1 MSLDQALNELFKLLK
16 IPVIGCIFFILKNIK
31 PVSFFSANVVEQRLF
46 SKEQMFSFKVI
57 KHILTTLF
65 WVIVLYPT
73 TFYLRGI
80 IPGPNDLSSY
90 VIVIV
95 GGIIWSVVKIT
106 NEGAFS
112 KIKSSRLCKGFFV
125 VVFMVCLILFYTQ
138 LYSFFIDSLLPEK
151 GKFNLKVFGGSLLV
165 LFLFTLPIPFI
176 LIPISKFIRWS
187 TEQSVYIEDEKK
199 QKWYILY
206 SINKETVLLG
216 NKNEQRLCTKTM
228 IKRKEELY
236 NTPIE
241 MVKPDN

>member
-1 MSLDQALNELFKLLK
+1 MDLDQALNELFKLLK
-16 IPVIGCIFFILKNIK
+16 IPVLACIFFILKNIK

-46 SKEQMFSFKVI
+46 SKEQLFGFKVI
-57 KHILTTLF
+57 KHILNTLF
-65 WVIVLYPT
+65 WMIVLYPA

-80 IPGPNDLSSY
+80 IPGPNDLFSY
-90 VIVIV
+90 VIVIF
-95 GGIIWSVVKIT
+95 GGIIWGVIVII

-112 KIKSSRLCKGFFV
+112 KIKSSRLCKGIFV
-125 VVFMVCLILFYTQ
+125 TVFMVCLILFYTQ
-138 LYSFFIDSLLPEK
+138 LYNFFIDSLLSEE
-151 GKFNLKVFGGSLLV
+151 FNLKILGISMLV

-176 LIPISKFIRWS
+176 LIPISKFIKWS
-187 TEQSVYIEDEKK
+187 NEQSVYIEDEKK

-216 NKNEQRLCTKTM
+216 NKNEQRLCSKTM

-241 MVKPDN
+241 MVKTDN

>member
-1 MSLDQALNELFKLLK
+1 MDLDQALNELFKLLK
-16 IPVIGCIFFILKNIK
+16 IPVLACIFFILKNIK

-46 SKEQMFSFKVI
+46 SKEQLFGFKVI
-57 KHILTTLF
+57 KHILNTLF
-65 WVIVLYPT
+65 WMIVLYPA

-80 IPGPNDLSSY
+80 IPGPNDLFSY
-90 VIVIV
+90 VIVIF
-95 GGIIWSVVKIT
+95 GGIIWGVIVII

-112 KIKSSRLCKGFFV
+112 KIKSSRLCKGIFV
-125 VVFMVCLILFYTQ
+125 TVFMVCLILFYTQ
-138 LYSFFIDSLLPEK
+138 LYNFFIDSLLSEE
-151 GKFNLKVFGGSLLV
+151 FNLKIFGISMLV

-176 LIPISKFIRWS
+176 LIPISKFIKWS
-187 TEQSVYIEDEKK
+187 NEQSVYIEDEKK

-216 NKNEQRLCTKTM
+216 NKNEQRLCSKTM

-241 MVKPDN
+241 MVKTDN

>member
-1 MSLDQALNELFKLLK
+1 MDLDQALNELFKLLK
-16 IPVIGCIFFILKNIK
+16 IPVLACIFFILKNIK

-46 SKEQMFSFKVI
+46 SKEQLFGFKVI
-57 KHILTTLF
+57 KHILNTLF
-65 WVIVLYPT
+65 WMIVLYPA

-80 IPGPNDLSSY
+80 IPGPNDLFSY
-90 VIVIV
+90 VIVIF
-95 GGIIWSVVKIT
+95 GGIIWGVIVII

-112 KIKSSRLCKGFFV
+112 KIKSSRLCKCIFV
-125 VVFMVCLILFYTQ
+125 TVFMVCLILFYTQ
-138 LYSFFIDSLLPEK
+138 LYNFFIDSLLSEE
-151 GKFNLKVFGGSLLV
+151 FNLKILGISMLV

-176 LIPISKFIRWS
+176 LIPISKFIKWS
-187 TEQSVYIEDEKK
+187 NEQSVYIEDEKK

-216 NKNEQRLCTKTM
+216 NKNEQRLCSKTM

-241 MVKPDN
+241 MVKTDN